1 MQGINLDSNQSPA
14 WPMMT
19 TLPSSPQRP
28 LLNLDGTYR
37 VPPSST
43 TASANAAAAA
53 SAPVAPGDT
62 GGGGSGGGGQ
72 APAGSGLPANATG
85 YFVTEGMDIE
95 TLLG

>member
-1 MQGINLDSNQSPA
+1 MQGMNLDSNQSPA
-14 WPMMT
+14 WPMVAA
-19 TLPSSPQRP
+19 LPGSPQRP

-37 VPPSST
+37 VSPPS
-43 TASANAAAAA
+43 TAAPANTAAAA
-53 SAPVAPGDT
+53 SAPVPPGDT
-62 GGGGSGGGGQ
+62 GGGSGGGQ

>member
-19 TLPSSPQRP
+19 ALPSSPQRP

-43 TASANAAAAA
+43 TTSANAAAAA
-53 SAPVAPGDT
+53 SAPVAPGEA
-62 GGGGSGGGGQ
+62 GGGGQ